1 MSNCDKRVF
10 IIAEAGVN
18 HNGSLELA
26 KELVDVAAESGADA
40 VKFQTFKTEEII
52 SFNAP
57 KAKYQLKTTGEAES
71 QLEMVKKLELSY
83 SQYLEL
89 SEYCSTK
96 GIEFMSTPFDMDSVD
111 FLVKEVQVVR
121 LKMASG
127 EITNAPLFLK
137 AAKTAKPI
145 ILSTGM
151 STLGEIEMAL
161 GVLAF
166 GYTNYGEQPPSIEAF
181 KRAYISEKGQKAL
194 QEKVTL
200 LHCTTEYP
208 APLNDV
214 NLKVM
219 ETLRQAFALSVGYS
233 DHTAGISIPI
243 AAAALGAEVIE
254 KHFTLDRSLPGPD
267 HKASLE
273 PGELIEMVCSIRQVE
288 QAMGISRKIPTLSE
302 IKNMTAARKSLTAL
316 KRISKG
322 EEYTRDNLGIKR
334 PGYGIS
340 PVYYWDLLGRKAPRD
355 YKADEMV
362 EI

>member
-1 MSNCDKRVF
+1 MSNYDQRVF

-26 KELVDVAAESGADA
+26 KKLVDIAAESGADA

-52 SFNAP
+52 SDYAP
-57 KAKYQLKTTGEAES
+57 KAEYQIKTTGETES
-71 QLEMVKKLELSY
+71 QWKMVKKLELSY
-83 SQYLEL
+83 GQYLEL

-96 GIEFMSTPFDMDSVD
+96 GIEFMSTPFDLDSVD
-111 FLVKEVQVVR
+111 FLVKKARVIR

-127 EITNAPLFLK
+127 EITNAPLLLK

-166 GYTNYGEQPPSIEAF
+166 GYTDNGEQLPSIEAF
-181 KRAYISEKGQKAL
+181 KQAYISEKGQSAL

-208 APLNDV
+208 TPFNEV

-243 AAAALGAEVIE
+243 AAVALGAEVIE
-254 KHFTLDRSLPGPD
+254 KHFTLDKSLPGPD

-273 PGELIEMVCSIRQVE
+273 PRELKEMVCSIRQVE
-288 QAMGISRKIPTLSE
+288 QALVISRKIPTASE
-302 IKNMTAARKSLTAL
+302 IKNVTAVRKSLTAL
-316 KRISKG
+316 KEISRG
-322 EEYTRDNLGIKR
+322 EEYTGDNLGIKR

-340 PVYYWDLLGRKAPRD
+340 PVYYWDLLGRKAPKD

-362 EI
+362 EL

>member
-1 MSNCDKRVF
+1 MSNYAKKVF

-26 KELVDVAAESGADA
+26 KELVDIAVESGADA
-40 VKFQTFKTEEII
+40 VKFQTFKTKEII
-52 SFNAP
+52 SCNAP
-57 KAKYQLKTTGEAES
+57 KAKYQIKTTGETDS
-71 QLEMVKKLELSY
+71 QFEMVKKLEFSY
-83 SQYLEL
+83 DQYLEL
-89 SEYCSTK
+89 SEYCFTK
-96 GIEFMSTPFDMDSVD
+96 GIEFMSTPFDLDSVD
-111 FLVKEVQVVR
+111 FLVRETQVGR

-127 EITNAPLFLK
+127 EITNAPLLLK

-166 GYTNYGEQPPSIEAF
+166 GYTDKGEQPPAIEAF
-181 KRAYISEKGQKAL
+181 KQAYISEKGQSAL

-208 APLNDV
+208 APFIEV

-243 AAAALGAEVIE
+243 AAVALGAEVIE
-254 KHFTLDRSLPGPD
+254 KHFTLDKNLPGPD

-273 PGELIEMVCSIRQVE
+273 PGELKEMVFSIRKVE
-288 QAMGISRKIPTLSE
+288 QALGVSKKIPTMSE
-302 IKNMTAARKSLTAL
+302 AKNMVAARKSLTAL
-316 KRISKG
+316 KEISRG
-322 EEYTRDNLGIKR
+322 EEYTVDNLGVKR
-334 PGYGIS
+334 PGCGLS
-340 PVYYWDLLGRKAPRD
+340 PIYYWDQLGRKALRD

-362 EI
+362 EL